1 MTKITYTKR
10 FLEEEVNPFHLREAC
25 HGHLEALLRAF
36 DWEDTPQGNR
46 HWSDQWCGLSPLDTE
61 ELQNMLDQYNS
72 VIKEESADS
81 SGEVCY
87 DFDKMEV
94 DRRYMDPFMTYDPV
108 DKPAH
113 YNQGGVECIDYI
125 RQVLGLDGFIAYC
138 HGNMIKYQHRYR
150 YKQNPREDMKK
161 AQWYLNK
168 MNEALEEK
176 YK

>member
-46 HWSDQWCGLSPLDTE
+46 HWSDRWCGLSPLDTE

-108 DKPAH
+108 DKPA
-113 YNQGGVECIDYI
+113 QSRSRWC
-125 RQVLGLDGFIAYC
+125 R
-138 HGNMIKYQHRYR
+138 MYR
-150 YKQNPREDMKK
+150 LHTTSSGARRFHCLLSWEYD
-161 AQWYLNK
+161 
-168 MNEALEEK
+168 
-176 YK
+176 